1 MMIHPSRFYL
11 YRNPLPTDP
20 FIAESAATTSI
31 TTSKSASLLQTVTN
45 TKIKEKKCSERYVYV
60 YIFLGSNLY
69 LIFHHMHLD
78 IHSYVVV
85 IGNSLYVPN
94 SIMFYG
100 ITNCS

>member
-31 TTSKSASLLQTVTN
+31 TTSKSASHLQTVTN
-45 TKIKEKKCSERYVYV
+45 TKIKENKCSERYIHT
-60 YIFLGSNLY
+60 YIY
-69 LIFHHMHLD
+69 MAVTCIFFHYMCLD
-78 IHSYVVV
+78 IRSYVVV
-85 IGNSLYVPN
+85 IHSGLYVPS

-100 ITNCS
+100 IANCS